1 MGYITM
7 VIRRDAMIPGNM
19 VKVHSLTKK
28 ARAAAIAFGG
38 ADSIEKPY
46 IGLITKGN
54 GGPMYGDYRQV
65 LLSNGTKVMVS
76 VHRLELIQ

>member
-1 MGYITM
+1 MGYITI

-19 VKVHSLTKK
+19 VKVYSLTHK
-28 ARAAAIAFGG
+28 ARAAAKAFGHT
-38 ADSIEKPY
+38 DCIEPY
-46 IGLITKGN
+46 VGLITKGN